1 VTDSEYRRTR
11 YTYDPRRVAVWQH
24 ITRDLARWIP
34 PTADVLELGAGY
46 CDFSNNVVAR
56 SRTALDIDPS
66 FKQHAAA
73 GVHCVVGDCAD
84 LTGLDA
90 ASFDV
95 VFASNLL
102 EHLDRPALR
111 ELLAHLRRVL
121 RPGGRFI
128 AIQPNFR
135 LQPKQ
140 YFDDYTHVTVFTD
153 RSLPDFL
160 ESEGLAVEHVAA
172 RYLPLTMKSRLAGA
186 HRLVPLYLK
195 SPVKP
200 LAGQMLVV
208 ASSPPS

>member
-1 VTDSEYRRTR
+1 MDDSDYRRTR
-11 YTYDPRRVAVWQH
+11 YTYDPRRAAVWRH
-24 ITRDLARWIP
+24 ITHDLARWIP
-34 PTADVLELGAGY
+34 ADADVLELGAGY
-46 CDFSNNVVAR
+46 CDFSNHVVAR

-66 FKQHAAA
+66 FKQHAAE
-73 GVHCVVGDCAD
+73 GVHCVAGDCTD
-84 LTGLDA
+84 LSAFDD

-121 RPGGRFI
+121 RPGGRFVV
-128 AIQPNFR
+128 IQPNFR
-135 LQPKQ
+135 LRPKQ
-140 YFDDYTHVTVFTD
+140 YFDDYTHVSVFTD

-160 ESEGLAVEHVAA
+160 DSEGMHVEHVAA

-186 HRLVPLYLK
+186 HRLVPLYLR
-195 SPVKP
+195 SPIKP

-208 ASSPPS
+208 ASKRA